1 MEDKVM
7 KISTKWWMAVPLAV
21 GLIVAACGDDGD
33 AATPDPTDVPEATDV
48 PVAATEA
55 PVDLATEEPAGGAA
69 AAATA
74 VIVFGDEEIAIDR
87 LLCYFEEQ
95 PRAGLGGVYTHTAQG
110 SGTTAAG
117 EPIIIDLS
125 RARDEDGTV
134 GDDILVDIGEPGSEE
149 AIGLRAVGAE
159 GLIQFGESSVAAA
172 DVELTDFESDP
183 VMLSFDLA
191 CG

>member
-1 MEDKVM
+1 MEDEGLKV
-7 KISTKWWMAVPLAV
+7 STKWWVAVPLAA
-21 GLIVAACGDDGD
+21 GLIVAACSDDGD
-33 AATPDPTDVPEATDV
+33 AATPEATDA
-48 PVAATEA
+48 PADRTAATAEPA
-55 PVDLATEEPAGGAA
+55 NDAPAGGGA

-74 VIVFGDEEIAIDR
+74 VILLGDEEIAIER
-87 LLCYFEEQ
+87 MLCFFEEQ

-149 AIGLRAVGAE
+149 AISLSAVGPD
-159 GLIQFGESSVAAA
+159 GLIQFGEASVAAT

-183 VMLSFDLA
+183 VMLSFDLV